1 MYKIPKLHI
10 YSIVSLLILSFAL
23 TNYFRRSTIEAVLID
38 GDGSGHYSWLPS
50 IFILKT
56 LDFKDVF
63 ESEKLRKGPSYQGHN
78 YHDVNGTIVNKF
90 PPGTAILIMPFFI
103 IALLLSHLFGMPVD
117 GYSLIFQYSVGIA
130 ALFWAI
136 VGLLFSYRLLLTYKI
151 KHQSILLIVV
161 AAFFGT
167 NLLAYTFLMPAFS
180 HVYSFA
186 LISILLYFT
195 RIYFLKNT
203 IKSLVIS
210 SLTLGIIFT
219 VRPVNILILLFLPFL
234 ASNSKCFAD
243 SLKSKFRNFR
253 LIYAIIAFI
262 ITLSPYFIINYLQ
275 TGSIYY
281 DAYSNE
287 GFYWTHPQ
295 VLNFLFSFRKGWF
308 IYTPFMLLIFPA
320 LWSIFKKNKFEF
332 YWFVIFITVLIYVF
346 SSWWNWF
353 YGDSFGMRPMVDFT
367 VIYVLLIS
375 LFVCKLKGVFKSIA
389 LIFIILTI
397 SLNALQSYQY
407 VRGIIHPDA
416 MNSDAYAHVFLK
428 LGKEYSG
435 DITGGPEYYYGKLD
449 EKPFYKEFND
459 FENDYPNW
467 DKLWTADTQQFY
479 SGSRSLNFSKERI
492 YSTALNWKIPDSLL
506 GKRNIYV
513 KIECMVFEA
522 ETNAAKDALFIM
534 DIQDQKGKTVFYKTA
549 NLKQIPSSRTNN
561 WYKMNTAF
569 KLPYLTEKHSFIKIY
584 IWNKDK
590 TEFLIDDFKIEFYEY
605 W

>member
-78 YHDVNGTIVNKF
+78 YHDVNGIIVNKF

-253 LIYAIIAFI
+253 LIYAIMAFI

-367 VIYVLLIS
+367 SVFILLITLFYSS
-375 LFVCKLKGVFKSIA
+375 LNGIIKRITLT
-389 LIFIILTI
+389 FIILII
-397 SLNALQSYQY
+397 SLNNLQSYQY
-407 VRGIIHPDA
+407 AKGIIHPDS
-416 MNSDAYAHVFLK
+416 MSKEAYSYVFLK
-428 LGKEYSG
+428 TDSKYS
-435 DITGGPEYYYGKLD
+435 DSISGGPESYFGKLSD
-449 EKPFYKEFND
+449 VAFYSEIND
-459 FENDYPNW
+459 FEKDYPNW
-467 DKLWTADTQQFY
+467 AKLWNAETKEVY
-479 SGSRSLNFSKERI
+479 SGNKSVRLSSEKI
-492 YSTALNWKIPDSLL
+492 YSPSFSWIIPDSLIN
-506 GKRNIYV
+506 KRNIYL
-513 KIECMVFEA
+513 KIESKLFEH
-522 ETNAAKDALFIM
+522 EKNSAKNALFIV
-534 DIQDQKGKTVFYKTA
+534 DIQNSHGKTIFYKRA
-549 NLKQIPSSRTNN
+549 KLKQIPSELTNK
-561 WYKMNTAF
+561 WVRISTGF
-569 KLPYLTEKHSFIKIY
+569 QIPHLSEDHHLIKIY
-584 IWNKDK
+584 IWNLRK
-590 TEFLIDDFKIEFYEY
+590 TNFLLDDLKVDFYEY
-605 W
+605 N